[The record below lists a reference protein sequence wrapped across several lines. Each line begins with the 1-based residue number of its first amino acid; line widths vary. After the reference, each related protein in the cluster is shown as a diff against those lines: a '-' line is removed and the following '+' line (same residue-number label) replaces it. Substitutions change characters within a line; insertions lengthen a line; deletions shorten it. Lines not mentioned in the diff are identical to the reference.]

1 MKAYVLIRAT
11 VGKTDSV
18 AQALR
23 EQEGVVSAD
32 IVTGPYDVIAVLEAA
47 DVQAIGEI
55 VKQKIHSIPGIERT
69 LTCLAV

>member
-32 IVTGPYDVIAVLEAA
+32 IVTGPYDVIAVLEAS